1 MSSGGEET
9 ELNRLP
15 WSSSVC
21 SNSRMRLSWIQEGGA
36 TEGGVV
42 SMSLKCHECVKAW
55 ALMNNCHKPA
65 EDDIYNNRDTGR
77 SAVELSLYRLLSSR
91 EGSEENLSLSTKMT
105 ELNLPER
112 IFALGEE
119 PAGEITHTIN
129 PKELNPFSK
138 LLILRRS
145 RSFQCYKSQLWGK
158 LILAGM
164 MRWDYSER
172 SVSAPIDE
180 ADNVINKTI
189 LTKILNQPVGNGDAA
204 VARKKMANNMVE
216 EEGLHNITAHGTT
229 TSPLTKHMDESSG
242 DNPEEMHVQNDY
254 EVTLPPLCIEAMD
267 STTQFSRTHARL
279 ERAREIETFRLYSM
293 TTTVIP
299 RSKCFQVKTPTMLTK
314 HTFLSEISWGRTRLS
329 RLQTEFGY
337 QARICVISPKVHSN
351 FSSNA
356 AGVIYSCSVSKL

>member
-1 MSSGGEET
+1 MLCSENNSIAKVHSLVKT
-9 ELNRLP
+9 PLKKSLMINTSPP
-15 WSSSVC
+15 W
-21 SNSRMRLSWIQEGGA
+21 
-36 TEGGVV
+36 
-42 SMSLKCHECVKAW
+42 
-55 ALMNNCHKPA
+55 P
-65 EDDIYNNRDTGR
+65 
-77 SAVELSLYRLLSSR
+77 
-91 EGSEENLSLSTKMT
+91 
-105 ELNLPER
+105 
-112 IFALGEE
+112 
-119 PAGEITHTIN
+119 
-129 PKELNPFSK
+129 
-138 LLILRRS
+138 
-145 RSFQCYKSQLWGK
+145 
-158 LILAGM
+158 
-164 MRWDYSER
+164 
-172 SVSAPIDE
+172 PI
-180 ADNVINKTI
+180 TI

-242 DNPEEMHVQNDY
+242 DNPMDELKLPDENSFLLIEIPSFSLGLSQEEMHVQNDY

-329 RLQTEFGY
+329 RLQTVFGN

>member
-1 MSSGGEET
+1 MLCSENNSIAKVHSLVKT
-9 ELNRLP
+9 PLKKSLMINTSPP
-15 WSSSVC
+15 W
-21 SNSRMRLSWIQEGGA
+21 
-36 TEGGVV
+36 
-42 SMSLKCHECVKAW
+42 
-55 ALMNNCHKPA
+55 P
-65 EDDIYNNRDTGR
+65 
-77 SAVELSLYRLLSSR
+77 
-91 EGSEENLSLSTKMT
+91 
-105 ELNLPER
+105 
-112 IFALGEE
+112 
-119 PAGEITHTIN
+119 
-129 PKELNPFSK
+129 
-138 LLILRRS
+138 
-145 RSFQCYKSQLWGK
+145 
-158 LILAGM
+158 
-164 MRWDYSER
+164 
-172 SVSAPIDE
+172 PI
-180 ADNVINKTI
+180 TI

-242 DNPEEMHVQNDY
+242 DNPVKILLLYYFVKQLIVRNVYTGQMDELKLPDENSFLLIEIPSFSLGLSQEEMHVQNDY

-314 HTFLSEISWGRTRLS
+314 HTFLSEISWGRTSKVFIVCGSRCNNLVVVSLTLINFSGLS
-329 RLQTEFGY
+329 RLQTVFGN

>member
-1 MSSGGEET
+1 
-9 ELNRLP
+9 
-15 WSSSVC
+15 
-21 SNSRMRLSWIQEGGA
+21 
-36 TEGGVV
+36 
-42 SMSLKCHECVKAW
+42 
-55 ALMNNCHKPA
+55 
-65 EDDIYNNRDTGR
+65 
-77 SAVELSLYRLLSSR
+77 
-91 EGSEENLSLSTKMT
+91 
-105 ELNLPER
+105 
-112 IFALGEE
+112 
-119 PAGEITHTIN
+119 
-129 PKELNPFSK
+129 
-138 LLILRRS
+138 
-145 RSFQCYKSQLWGK
+145 
-158 LILAGM
+158 
-164 MRWDYSER
+164 
-172 SVSAPIDE
+172 
-180 ADNVINKTI
+180 
-189 LTKILNQPVGNGDAA
+189 
-204 VARKKMANNMVE
+204 MVE

-242 DNPEEMHVQNDY
+242 DNPVKILLLYYFVKQLIVRNVYTGQMDELKLPDENSFLLIEIPSFSLGLSQEEMHVQNDY

-314 HTFLSEISWGRTRLS
+314 HTVLSEISWGRTRLS